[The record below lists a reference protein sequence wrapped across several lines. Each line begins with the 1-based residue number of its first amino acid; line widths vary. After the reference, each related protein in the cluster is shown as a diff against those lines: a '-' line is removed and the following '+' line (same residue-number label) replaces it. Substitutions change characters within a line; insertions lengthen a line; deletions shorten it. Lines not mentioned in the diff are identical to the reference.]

1 MGLVNLHETAS
12 REVALCCGVPTALLA
27 ESPTGTGTREAWR
40 QFLFGTVAPLG
51 KLVAAELSRKL
62 DAPISLTW
70 ADLRASDLAG
80 RARAFQSMVGGG
92 MDLSRAAALAGL
104 MDPTD

>member
-1 MGLVNLHETAS
+1 MA
-12 REVALCCGVPTALLA
+12 CGVPTALLA

-51 KLVAAELSRKL
+51 KLVADELSRKL

-70 ADLRASDLAG
+70 AELRASDLSG
-80 RARAFQSMVGGG
+80 RARALGSMVKAG
-92 MDLSRAAALAGL
+92 MPLDRAAGLAGL